1 MAIIEKSRKLRPE
14 HGDEIVVLVD
24 DFGVEHHVY
33 IQVTGEKCA
42 HCHRPF
48 EAGAKGAVDVEAE
61 IERAKKTLQQRE
73 ERLKEHAAR
82 RGYSIAAAISA
93 KDGDCKECG

>member
-1 MAIIEKSRKLRPE
+1 MAIIEKSRRLRPE

-24 DFGVEHHVY
+24 VFGVEHHVY

-48 EAGAKGAVDVEAE
+48 EAAAKGAVDVEAE
-61 IERAKKTLQQRE
+61 IERAKKTLQERE
-73 ERLKEHAAR
+73 ERLKSHAEK
-82 RGYSIAAAISA
+82 RGYAIAATGRV
-93 KDGDCKECG
+93 KDGAYRQ

>member
-1 MAIIEKSRKLRPE
+1 MAIIEKSRRLRPE
-14 HGDEIVVLVD
+14 HGDEIVVLID

-48 EAGAKGAVDVEAE
+48 EAAAQGAVDVEAE

-73 ERLKEHAAR
+73 ERLKTHAQK
-82 RGYSIAAAISA
+82 RGYHLSTLAQPAAEN
-93 KDGDCKECG
+93 CKECG